1 MTPQITTTLTFIFL
15 MLITVPAPY
24 VFDLNVSEVMMV
36 EADDLKVAAEIITA
50 LQIDVEM
57 KTQSVFT
64 IFIHVDA
71 AFTQLPGSVFSKLR
85 SLTLDYTFILMKAHI
100 VRKYFAPTLL
110 RSVNTLCPP
119 TLASEIMETSMYHL
133 NISVGGTS
141 TVTIST

>member
-64 IFIHVDA
+64 IFIPVDV
-71 AFTQLPGSVFSKLR
+71 AFTQLPL
-85 SLTLDYTFILMKAHI
+85 
-100 VRKYFAPTLL
+100 
-110 RSVNTLCPP
+110 
-119 TLASEIMETSMYHL
+119 
-133 NISVGGTS
+133 
-141 TVTIST
+141 